1 MEDLIEDAKLRPIL
15 DSRGRI
21 TLEAELSSSGI
32 VARASAPSGKSRGRR
47 EVVAFPEG
55 GWRTAL
61 SVFSETVREAILGHE
76 VHDQEGFDSLL
87 REIDG
92 TPNFAKIGGST
103 AIALSMALAK
113 LGASLSEMPLYRYL
127 GGIGPKGLPRPVGNV
142 IGGGAHTI
150 GGPSIQEFLVIPE
163 EESFL
168 ASAMRAAE
176 VHARIPDLI
185 RGRKGPIHLGVN
197 DERAW
202 AAPIDDREALS
213 ILREAAG
220 EMKIGVDAAASQ
232 FFDGKRYEFM
242 GKRLD
247 PEDYVVELGSLVEE
261 FGVFYL
267 EDPAAEDDIDS
278 FRAIVRAHPR
288 VLVVGDDLFTTSPA
302 RIRELGPEGVARAVL
317 IKPNQ
322 IGTVTDT
329 LSAVAE
335 GRRWGMEP
343 VVSHRSGETCEEFI
357 AHLAV
362 AVGARFIKT
371 GVVGGERTA
380 KLNELIRI
388 EEGLGAKS

>member
-1 MEDLIEDAKLRPIL
+1 MEDILEDAKLRPIL
-15 DSRGRI
+15 DSRGRV

-47 EVVAFPEG
+47 EVVPFPQG
-55 GWRTAL
+55 GWRGAL
-61 SVFSETVREAILGHE
+61 EAFSELVREKILGRD
-76 VHDQEGFDSLL
+76 VHDQEGFDALL

-92 TPNFAKIGGST
+92 TPNFARIGGST

-113 LGASLSEMPLYRYL
+113 LGAQLSGMPLHRYL
-127 GGIGPKGLPRPVGNV
+127 GGIGPRRLPRPVGNV

-150 GGPSIQEFLVIPE
+150 GGPTMQEFLVIPE
-163 EESFL
+163 EETFL
-168 ASAMRAAE
+168 ASALRAAE
-176 VHARIPDLI
+176 VHAAIPKLVRD
-185 RGRKGPIHLGVN
+185 RKGPIHLGVN

-202 AAPIDDREALS
+202 AAPLDDREALS

-220 EMKIGVDAAASQ
+220 TARIGVDAAASQ
-232 FFDGKRYEFM
+232 FFDGKRYRFM
-242 GKRLD
+242 GRELD
-247 PEDYVVELGSLVEE
+247 PEDYVAELGSLVEE

-267 EDPAAEDDIDS
+267 EDPAHEDDVDS
-278 FRAIVRAHPR
+278 FRAIVRAHPQ

-322 IGTVTDT
+322 IGTVTDALT
-329 LSAVAE
+329 AVAE

-343 VVSHRSGETCEEFI
+343 VVSHRSGETCEDFI

>member
-1 MEDLIEDAKLRPIL
+1 M
-15 DSRGRI
+15 
-21 TLEAELSSSGI
+21 
-32 VARASAPSGKSRGRR
+32 
-47 EVVAFPEG
+47 
-55 GWRTAL
+55 
-61 SVFSETVREAILGHE
+61 
-76 VHDQEGFDSLL
+76 
-87 REIDG
+87 
-92 TPNFAKIGGST
+92 
-103 AIALSMALAK
+103 
-113 LGASLSEMPLYRYL
+113 
-127 GGIGPKGLPRPVGNV
+127 
-142 IGGGAHTI
+142 
-150 GGPSIQEFLVIPE
+150 
-163 EESFL
+163 
-168 ASAMRAAE
+168 
-176 VHARIPDLI
+176 
-185 RGRKGPIHLGVN
+185 
-197 DERAW
+197 
-202 AAPIDDREALS
+202 
-213 ILREAAG
+213 
-220 EMKIGVDAAASQ
+220 DAAASQ
-232 FFDGKRYEFM
+232 FFDGKKYEFM